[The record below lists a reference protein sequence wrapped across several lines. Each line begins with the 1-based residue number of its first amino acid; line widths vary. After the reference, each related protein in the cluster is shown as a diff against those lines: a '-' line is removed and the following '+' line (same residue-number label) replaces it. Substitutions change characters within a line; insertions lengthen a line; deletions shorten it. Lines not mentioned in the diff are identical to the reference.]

1 MIKKVNKILK
11 SASSPLSLWGVWTI
25 QSTNENTPN
34 ESLRGKILVEAGNKK
49 IEIEFEKRKFS
60 VKKGRKREEN
70 EFSAFES
77 IYAFREVRV
86 IMFSRLL
93 YAFRF
98 SILLAAFSKWWIAL

>member
-1 MIKKVNKILK
+1 MIKKVNNILK

-34 ESLRGKILVEAGNKK
+34 ESLRGNFLVEAGNKK